1 MAGGIPGSS
10 THTYAP
16 IQSPNG
22 PVYATFTSTA
32 DFSPQYKSY
41 FQQMPPLEPAF
52 SLEEIHTATDIITE
66 LSNK

>member
-1 MAGGIPGSS
+1 MSGGIPGSS

-22 PVYATFTSTA
+22 PVYATVTSTGSIS
-32 DFSPQYKSY
+32 SPTVWLAAENK
-41 FQQMPPLEPAF
+41 PAF